1 MGLYLLNKNN
11 HESYYLQ
18 YLVENTEREKNQFI
32 YLPKLDFTNLCD
44 IIINNLD
51 KDTQGNITIFG
62 FPYKSTKEQQ
72 VMNEISKV
80 QQGIT
85 DLSISS
91 NIYHYCTFGDTLQ
104 SMNSNVSDTL
114 SSIQMF
120 VNNNTHYLD
129 INNDI
134 NNEVAYLQSYH
145 EYSFGDNEVALMFKD
160 LIDFYGTSFSNVYS
174 GDINSFLKDNMYLI
188 KNLHTKRVEYI
199 SKKKQDA
206 KITKLTKDI
215 CLVVVY
221 AELYKNE
228 LAHALLNST
237 KANQY
242 NSCIVLIGTHT
253 KGSDMFSIRTRNISA
268 DSIART
274 LGNGRG
280 KKNVASVFLPSMVD
294 IINDT
299 AVQYLTTKENI
310 EFFIKDDKENL

>member
-18 YLVENTEREKNQFI
+18 YLVEKNNKEKSQFI
-32 YLPKLDFTNLCD
+32 YLPRLDFTNIYD
-44 IIINNLD
+44 TIIDNLD
-51 KDTQGNITIFG
+51 KDTTGSITIFG
-62 FPYKSTKEQQ
+62 FPYKNTKEQQ
-72 VMNEISKV
+72 VMNEISKI
-80 QQGIT
+80 QQATKDIN
-85 DLSISS
+85 LSGTI
-91 NIYHYCTFGDTLQ
+91 NHYCTFGDSLQ
-104 SMNSNVSDTL
+104 SMNSSVSDKL
-114 SSIQMF
+114 SNIQMF
-120 VNNNTHYLD
+120 VDNNKYFLD
-129 INNDI
+129 DNNVK
-134 NNEVAYLQSYH
+134 NEVSYLQSYH
-145 EYSFGDNEVALMFKD
+145 EYSFGDSKVALMFKD
-160 LIDFYGTSFSNVYS
+160 LIEFYGVNFSSIYS
-174 GDINSFLKDNMYLI
+174 GDINTFLKDNMYLV
-188 KNLHTKRVEYI
+188 KNLNTKREEYI

-206 KITKLTKDI
+206 KITKVAKDI

-228 LAHALLNST
+228 LAHSLLNST
-237 KANQY
+237 KAKQY

-280 KKNVASVFLPSMVD
+280 KDNVASVFLPSMVD
-294 IINDT
+294 VINDT

>member
-18 YLVENTEREKNQFI
+18 YLVEKNNKEKNQFI
-32 YLPKLDFTNLCD
+32 YLPRLDFTNIYD
-44 IIINNLD
+44 TIIDNLD
-51 KDTQGNITIFG
+51 KDTTGSITIFG
-62 FPYKSTKEQQ
+62 FPYKNTKEQQ
-72 VMNEISKV
+72 VMNEISKI
-80 QQGIT
+80 QQATKDIN
-85 DLSISS
+85 LSGTI
-91 NIYHYCTFGDTLQ
+91 NHYCTFGDSLQ
-104 SMNSNVSDTL
+104 SMNSSVSDKL
-114 SSIQMF
+114 SNIQMF
-120 VNNNTHYLD
+120 VGNNKYFLD
-129 INNDI
+129 DNNVK
-134 NNEVAYLQSYH
+134 NEVSYLQSYH
-145 EYSFGDNEVALMFKD
+145 EYSFGDSKVALMFKD
-160 LIDFYGTSFSNVYS
+160 LIEFYGVNFSSIYS
-174 GDINSFLKDNMYLI
+174 GDINTFLKDNMYLV
-188 KNLHTKRVEYI
+188 KNLNTKREEYI

-206 KITKLTKDI
+206 KITKVAKDI

-228 LAHALLNST
+228 LAHSLLNST
-237 KANQY
+237 KAKQY

-280 KKNVASVFLPSMVD
+280 KDNVASVFLPSMVD
-294 IINDT
+294 VINDT

>member
-18 YLVENTEREKNQFI
+18 YLVEKNNKEKNQFI
-32 YLPKLDFTNLCD
+32 YLPRLDFTNIYD
-44 IIINNLD
+44 TIIDNLD
-51 KDTQGNITIFG
+51 KDTTGSITIFG
-62 FPYKSTKEQQ
+62 FPYKNTKEQQ
-72 VMNEISKV
+72 VMNEISKI
-80 QQGIT
+80 QQATKDIN
-85 DLSISS
+85 LSGTI
-91 NIYHYCTFGDTLQ
+91 NHYCTFGDSLQ
-104 SMNSNVSDTL
+104 SMNSSVSDKL
-114 SSIQMF
+114 SNIQMF
-120 VNNNTHYLD
+120 VDNNKYFLD
-129 INNDI
+129 DNNVK
-134 NNEVAYLQSYH
+134 NEVSYLQSYH
-145 EYSFGDNEVALMFKD
+145 EYSFGDSKVALMFKD
-160 LIDFYGTSFSNVYS
+160 LIEFYGVNFSSIYS
-174 GDINSFLKDNMYLI
+174 GDINTFLKDNMYLV
-188 KNLHTKRVEYI
+188 KNLNTKREEYI

-206 KITKLTKDI
+206 KITKVAKDI

-228 LAHALLNST
+228 LAHSLLNST
-237 KANQY
+237 KAKQY

-280 KKNVASVFLPSMVD
+280 KDNVASVFLPSMVD
-294 IINDT
+294 VINDT

>member
-18 YLVENTEREKNQFI
+18 YLVEKNNKEKNQFI
-32 YLPKLDFTNLCD
+32 YLPRLDFTNIYD
-44 IIINNLD
+44 TIIDNLD
-51 KDTQGNITIFG
+51 KDTTGSITIFG
-62 FPYKSTKEQQ
+62 FPYKNTKEQQ
-72 VMNEISKV
+72 VMNEISKI
-80 QQGIT
+80 QQATKEIN
-85 DLSISS
+85 LSGTIK
-91 NIYHYCTFGDTLQ
+91 HYCTFGDSLQ
-104 SMNSNVSDTL
+104 SMNSSVSDKL
-114 SSIQMF
+114 SNIQMF
-120 VNNNTHYLD
+120 VDNNKYFLD
-129 INNDI
+129 DNNVK
-134 NNEVAYLQSYH
+134 NEVSYLQSYH
-145 EYSFGDNEVALMFKD
+145 EYSFGDNKVALMFKD
-160 LIDFYGTSFSNVYS
+160 LIEFYGVNFSSIYS
-174 GDINSFLKDNMYLI
+174 GDINTFLKDNMYLV
-188 KNLHTKRVEYI
+188 KNLNTKREEYI

-206 KITKLTKDI
+206 KITKVAKDI

-228 LAHALLNST
+228 LAHSLLNST
-237 KANQY
+237 KAKQY

-280 KKNVASVFLPSMVD
+280 KDNVASVFLPSMVD
-294 IINDT
+294 VINDT

>member
-18 YLVENTEREKNQFI
+18 YLVEKANREKNQFV
-32 YLPKLDFTNLCD
+32 YLPRLDFTNLYD
-44 IIINNLD
+44 IISNNVD

-80 QQGIT
+80 QQGTT
-85 DLSISS
+85 DLGISS

-104 SMNSNVSDTL
+104 SMNSSVSDTL
-114 SSIQMF
+114 SNIQMF

-129 INNDI
+129 ISGNI
-134 NNEVAYLQSYH
+134 NNEIAYLQSYH
-145 EYSFGDNEVALMFKD
+145 EYSFGDNGVALMFKD
-160 LIDFYGTSFSNVYS
+160 LLDFYGTSFSSVYN
-174 GDINSFLKDNMYLI
+174 GDINSFLKDNIYLV
-188 KNLHTKRVEYI
+188 KNLHAKRVEYI
-199 SKKKQDA
+199 DKKKQDA
-206 KITKLTKDI
+206 KINKIGNDI

-237 KANQY
+237 KAKQY
-242 NSCIVLIGTHT
+242 KSRIVLIGTHT
-253 KGSDMFSIRTRNISA
+253 KGSDMFSIRTKNISA
-268 DSIART
+268 DGIART

-280 KKNVASVFLPSMVD
+280 KQNVASVFLPSMVD
-294 IINDT
+294 FMNDT
-299 AVQYLTTKENI
+299 AIKYLTTKENI
-310 EFFIKDDKENL
+310 EFFIKDDEENL